1 MQNIEQI
8 LSFIKEDVII
18 GDLEVVDCLSEIDDN
33 DQLIDGGLGLDSI
46 EVLEFVASIE
56 KKYGLKF
63 KDYSGEVLK
72 EKMASLNALST
83 FIFEE
88 VQKH

>member
-1 MQNIEQI
+1 MQNVEQI

-33 DQLIDGGLGLDSI
+33 DMLIEGGLGLDSI
-46 EVLEFVASIE
+46 ETLELVVSIE

-63 KDYSGEVLK
+63 KDYPSEVIK
-72 EKMASLNALST
+72 EKMVSLNALSA
-83 FIFEE
+83 FIYEE

>member
-1 MQNIEQI
+1 MQNVEQI

-33 DQLIDGGLGLDSI
+33 DMLIEGGLGLDSI
-46 EVLEFVASIE
+46 ETLELVVSIE

-63 KDYSGEVLK
+63 KDYPNEVIK
-72 EKMASLNALST
+72 EKMVSLNALSA
-83 FIFEE
+83 FIYEE

>member
-1 MQNIEQI
+1 MQNVEQI

-46 EVLEFVASIE
+46 ETLELVASIE
-56 KKYGLKF
+56 KKYSLKF
-63 KDYSGEVLK
+63 KDYPGDVIK
-72 EKMASLNALST
+72 EKMLSLNALST